1 MAGMGHNGGTAMNTS
16 EDLDGGHD
24 IRQLPGAEVYNRT
37 SVKIASLEQQRK
49 DLAAEIREATKE
61 FTTAGGSK
69 AALSI
74 MRKLERMDPD
84 ERAGVLHEVDAY
96 AAFKQYW

>member
-1 MAGMGHNGGTAMNTS
+1 MAGIGHNSGTTS
-16 EDLDGGHD
+16 EYSDGGSD
-24 IRQLPGAEVYNRT
+24 IRKLPGGEVYNKV
-37 SVKIASLEQQRK
+37 SVRIAALEQQRK
-49 DLAAEIREATKE
+49 DLAAEIREATKD
-61 FTTAGGSK
+61 FTNAGGSK

-84 ERAGVLHEVDAY
+84 DRASVLHEIDAY

>member
-1 MAGMGHNGGTAMNTS
+1 MAGIGHNSGFTGEYLKDDDAGQDM
-16 EDLDGGHD
+16 
-24 IRQLPGAEVYNRT
+24 RQLPGAEVYNRT